1 MCERLDVAVE
11 ALPFAT
17 AVLDRLVIFFI
28 TMEAYFVAESVVGS
42 EEI

>member
-1 MCERLDVAVE
+1 MAVE
-11 ALPFAT
+11 ALPFVT
-17 AVLDRLVIFFI
+17 AVLDKLVLFFI